1 MRKAHVM
8 AAVAIAITTAT
19 TLAAP
24 AYADEQLDQMFLKGL
39 QQKGIS
45 VAPGD
50 ALSLASSTCDI
61 LSHGGNPNAALNMIV
76 KKTKWSA
83 QQATNFAGVAVYAY
97 CRDKMPG
104 GAS

>member
-1 MRKAHVM
+1 ML
-8 AAVAIAITTAT
+8 AAVAIAITTTAT

-39 QQKGIS
+39 QQKGITM
-45 VAPGD
+45 APGD

-61 LSHGGNPNAALNMIV
+61 LSHGNPNAALTMIV
-76 KKTKWSA
+76 KRTKWST

-104 GAS
+104 GGNS

>member
-1 MRKAHVM
+1 ML
-8 AAVAIAITTAT
+8 AAFAIAITTAT

-39 QQKGIS
+39 QQRGINM
-45 VAPGD
+45 APGD

-61 LSHGGNPNAALNMIV
+61 LSHGNPNAALNMIM
-76 KKTKWSA
+76 KRTKWSA
-83 QQATNFAGVAVYAY
+83 QQSTNFAGVAVYAY

-104 GAS
+104 GSS